1 MRFYAHA
8 LIISQNSIAASS
20 ANPREEAWKA
30 ANEFALIF
38 KPGNSYEDFR

>member
-8 LIISQNSIAASS
+8 LIIPQNSIAASS
-20 ANPREEAWKA
+20 AHEEAWKA

-38 KPGNSYEDFR
+38 KPGNPYEGFR